1 MKVLI
6 HYFPKLQIK
15 ISFNMHTDPIVFH
28 IFVIFT
34 GSAILATLA
43 LYARQA
49 LLVGYIVLGVIVG
62 PSGFAIVKDTS
73 IISGIAQIGIIFL
86 LFLLGLNLQPQD
98 LLHTMRKTTVVTVA
112 SSLIFAVLGF
122 SIGQAFGF
130 NFWENILIGVSM
142 MFSSTIIGLKLLPTT
157 VLHHKHAGEV
167 IVSILLL
174 QDLIAIMVL
183 LVLQGQSNGGTSWVD
198 IGLVILELPL
208 LIGFALLFERFILVK
223 LITRFDKIQE
233 YIFLMTIGWCLGM
246 AELATLLNLS
256 HEIGAFIG
264 GVVLASSP
272 IARFIAESL
281 KPVRD
286 FFLVIF
292 FFALGASVELNVL
305 YTVLVPATVLASV
318 MLLVKPYVFKYLM
331 VKLNEQAPMSLEI
344 GFRLG
349 QISEF
354 SLLIAVVALN
364 ASVISDKA
372 SYLIQAA
379 TIITFVAS
387 SYFIVL
393 NYPTPIAVSDR
404 LRRD

>member
-1 MKVLI
+1 MQTEHI
-6 HYFPKLQIK
+6 I
-15 ISFNMHTDPIVFH
+15 FH

-49 LLVGYIVLGVIVG
+49 LLVGYIVLGIIVG
-62 PSGFAIVKDTS
+62 PSSFAIVTD
-73 IISGIAQIGIIFL
+73 ISLINDIAQIGIIFL

-98 LLHTMRKTTVVTVA
+98 LLHTVQKTTVITVV
-112 SSLIFAVLGF
+112 SSLFFGFGIGQIFGF
-122 SIGQAFGF
+122 S
-130 NFWENILIGVSM
+130 FWENLLIGASV

-174 QDLIAIMVL
+174 QDLIAIVVL
-183 LVLQGQSNGGTSWVD
+183 LILQGQSQEGGTSLVD
-198 IGLVILELPL
+198 IGLLILGLPL
-208 LIGFALLFERFILVK
+208 LIGFAVLFERFILVK
-223 LITRFDKIQE
+223 LISRFDRIQE

-246 AELATLLNLS
+246 AELATFLSLS

-286 FFLVIF
+286 FFLIIF
-292 FFALGASVELNVL
+292 FFSLGASLDINVL
-305 YTVLVPATVLASV
+305 YTVLVPATVLAVV
-318 MLLVKPYVFKYLM
+318 MLLIKPFVFKYLM
-331 VKLNEQAPMSLEI
+331 VKMHEQAPLSLEI
-344 GFRLG
+344 GVRLG

-364 ASVISDKA
+364 SAVISDKA

>member
-1 MKVLI
+1 
-6 HYFPKLQIK
+6 
-15 ISFNMHTDPIVFH
+15 
-28 IFVIFT
+28 
-34 GSAILATLA
+34 
-43 LYARQA
+43 
-49 LLVGYIVLGVIVG
+49 
-62 PSGFAIVKDTS
+62 
-73 IISGIAQIGIIFL
+73 
-86 LFLLGLNLQPQD
+86 
-98 LLHTMRKTTVVTVA
+98 MRKTTVVTVA

>member
-1 MKVLI
+1 M
-6 HYFPKLQIK
+6 Q
-15 ISFNMHTDPIVFH
+15 TDSIVFYY

-49 LLVGYIVLGVIVG
+49 LLVGYIVLGIAVG
-62 PSGFAIVKDTS
+62 PFGLAIVTDTLL
-73 IISGIAQIGIIFL
+73 INDIAQIGIIFL

-98 LLHTMRKTTVVTVA
+98 LLHTMRKTTVVTLI
-112 SSLIFAVLGF
+112 SSFVFAMLGF
-122 SIGQAFGF
+122 GIGQAFGF
-130 NFWENILIGVSM
+130 SFWENILIGASA

-174 QDLIAIMVL
+174 QDLIAIVVL
-183 LVLQGQSNGGTSWVD
+183 LILQGSNNGSTSLVNV
-198 IGLVILELPL
+198 GLLILGLPL
-208 LIGFALLFERFILVK
+208 LIGFALLFERLILVK
-223 LITRFDKIQE
+223 LISRFDKIQE

-246 AELATLLNLS
+246 AELATFLSLS

-292 FFALGASVELNVL
+292 FFALGASLDLGIL
-305 YTVLVPATVLASV
+305 YTVLVPALVLAGV
-318 MLLVKPYVFKYLM
+318 MLLVKPFVFKYLM
-331 VKLNEQAPMSLEI
+331 VKVREQASLSLEM

-364 ASVISDKA
+364 TGVISHKA

-379 TIITFVAS
+379 TIITFIAS

-393 NYPTPIAVSDR
+393 SYPTPIAVSDR

>member
-1 MKVLI
+1 M
-6 HYFPKLQIK
+6 Q
-15 ISFNMHTDPIVFH
+15 SDPIIFH

-49 LLVGYIVLGVIVG
+49 LLVGYIIWGILLG
-62 PSGFAIVKDTS
+62 PFGFAVIQDTS
-73 IISGIAQIGIIFL
+73 IINSIAQIGIIFL

-98 LLHTMRKTTVVTVA
+98 LLHTMRKTTVVTLI
-112 SSLIFAVLGF
+112 SSLVFAVLGF
-122 SIGQAFGF
+122 SIGWLFGF
-130 NFWENILIGVSM
+130 QLWENFLIGASV

-167 IVSILLL
+167 MVSILLL
-174 QDLIAIMVL
+174 QDLIAIIVL
-183 LVLQGQSNGGTSWVD
+183 LILQGWSKGGTPLSN
-198 IGLVILELPL
+198 IGLLILGLPV
-208 LIGFALLFERFILVK
+208 LIGFAVLFERYVLIK
-223 LITRFDKIQE
+223 LIRRFDKIQE
-233 YIFLMTIGWCLGM
+233 YIFLVTIGWCLGM
-246 AELATLLNLS
+246 AELATFLSLS

-272 IARFIAESL
+272 ISRFIAESL

-286 FFLVIF
+286 FFLVMF
-292 FFALGASVELNVL
+292 FFALGASVNLDIL
-305 YTVLVPATVLASV
+305 YTVLLPATVLAAT
-318 MLLVKPYVFKYLM
+318 MFLVKPFVFKYLM
-331 VKLNEQAPMSLEI
+331 IRLKEPAPLSLEI

-354 SLLIAVVALN
+354 SLLIAVVAL
-364 ASVISDKA
+364 STGVISDKA
-372 SYLIQAA
+372 SYVIQAA
-379 TIITFVAS
+379 TIMTFMAS

-393 NYPTPIAVSDR
+393 KYPTPIAVSDR

>member
-1 MKVLI
+1 
-6 HYFPKLQIK
+6 
-15 ISFNMHTDPIVFH
+15 MHTDSIIFH
-28 IFVIFT
+28 IFIIFT

-49 LLVGYIVLGVIVG
+49 LLVGYIVLGIIVG
-62 PSGFAIVKDTS
+62 PSSLAIVTDTS
-73 IISGIAQIGIIFL
+73 LINDIAQIGIIFL

-98 LLHTMRKTTVVTVA
+98 LLHTMQKTTIITVV
-112 SSLIFAVLGF
+112 SSFLFAVLGF
-122 SIGQAFGF
+122 CIGQIFGF
-130 NFWENILIGVSM
+130 DFWENILIGASA

-174 QDLIAIMVL
+174 QDIIAIVVL
-183 LVLQGQSNGGTSWVD
+183 LILQGWSQGGTSLVD
-198 IGLVILELPL
+198 IGLLILGLPL

-246 AELATLLNLS
+246 AELATFLTLS

-286 FFLVIF
+286 FFLIIF
-292 FFALGASVELNVL
+292 FFSLGAGFDINVL
-305 YTVLVPATVLASV
+305 YTVLFPATVLAVV
-318 MLLVKPYVFKYLM
+318 MLLVKPIIFKYLM
-331 VKLNEQAPMSLEI
+331 VKLREQAHLSLEI

-364 ASVISDKA
+364 AGVISDKV

-379 TIITFVAS
+379 TIITFVIS

>member
-1 MKVLI
+1 M
-6 HYFPKLQIK
+6 Q
-15 ISFNMHTDPIVFH
+15 SDPIIFH

-49 LLVGYIVLGVIVG
+49 LLVGYIIWGILLG
-62 PSGFAIVKDTS
+62 PSGFAVIQDTS
-73 IISGIAQIGIIFL
+73 IINSIAQIGIIFL

-98 LLHTMRKTTVVTVA
+98 LLHTIRKTTVVTLI
-112 SSLIFAVLGF
+112 SSLVFAALGF
-122 SIGQAFGF
+122 SIGWLFGF
-130 NFWENILIGVSM
+130 QLWENLLIGASV

-167 IVSILLL
+167 MVSILLL
-174 QDLIAIMVL
+174 QDLIAIIVL
-183 LVLQGQSNGGTSWVD
+183 LILQGWSKGGTPLSN
-198 IGLVILELPL
+198 IGLLILGLPV
-208 LIGFALLFERFILVK
+208 LIGFAVLFERYVLIK
-223 LITRFDKIQE
+223 LIRRFDKIQE
-233 YIFLMTIGWCLGM
+233 YIFLVTIGWCLGM
-246 AELATLLNLS
+246 AELATFLSLS

-272 IARFIAESL
+272 ISRFIAESL

-286 FFLVIF
+286 FFLVMF
-292 FFALGASVELNVL
+292 FFALGASVDLNIL
-305 YTVLVPATVLASV
+305 YTVLLPATVLAAT
-318 MLLVKPYVFKYLM
+318 MFLIKPFVFKYLM
-331 VKLNEQAPMSLEI
+331 IQLQEPAPLSLEI

-354 SLLIAVVALN
+354 SLLIAVVALSTG
-364 ASVISDKA
+364 AISDKA
-372 SYLIQAA
+372 SYVIQAA
-379 TIITFVAS
+379 TIMTFMAS

-393 NYPTPIAVSDR
+393 KYPTPIAVSDR

>member
-1 MKVLI
+1 
-6 HYFPKLQIK
+6 
-15 ISFNMHTDPIVFH
+15 MHSDPIVFH

-49 LLVGYIVLGVIVG
+49 LLVGYIVWGILLG
-62 PSGFAIVKDTS
+62 PSAFAIIKDTA
-73 IISGIAQIGIIFL
+73 IITDIAQIGIIFL

-98 LLHTMRKTTVVTVA
+98 LLRTVRKTTVVTLI
-112 SSLIFAVLGF
+112 SSLVFGAMGF
-122 SIGQAFGF
+122 SIAWSFGF
-130 NFWENILIGVSM
+130 DFWENILIGASA

-174 QDLIAIMVL
+174 QDLIAIIVL
-183 LVLQGQSNGGTSWVD
+183 LILQGANGGTSLLD
-198 IGLVILELPL
+198 IGLLILGLPL
-208 LIGFALLFERFILVK
+208 LIGFALLFERYVLIK
-223 LITRFDKIQE
+223 LISSFDKIQE
-233 YIFLMTIGWCLGM
+233 YTFLVTIGWCLGM
-246 AELATLLNLS
+246 AELATFLSLS

-272 IARFIAESL
+272 IARFIAEGL

-292 FFALGASVELNVL
+292 FFALGASLNLNVL
-305 YTVLVPATVLASV
+305 YTVLLPATVLASL
-318 MLLVKPYVFKYLM
+318 MLFVKPFVFKWLM
-331 VKLNEQAPMSLEI
+331 IRLGEPALLSSEI
-344 GFRLG
+344 GVRLG

-354 SLLIAVVALN
+354 SLLIAIVALN
-364 ASVISDKA
+364 TGVISDKA

-379 TIITFVAS
+379 TIITFMAS
-387 SYFIVL
+387 SYYIVIT
-393 NYPTPIAVSDR
+393 YPTPIAVSDR

>member
-1 MKVLI
+1 
-6 HYFPKLQIK
+6 
-15 ISFNMHTDPIVFH
+15 MHTDQIVFH

-34 GSAILATLA
+34 GSAALATIA

-49 LLVGYIVLGVIVG
+49 LLIGYIVWGILLG
-62 PSGFAIVKDTS
+62 PYGFAVIKDTS
-73 IISGIAQIGIIFL
+73 TINGIAQIGIIFL

-98 LLHTMRKTTVVTVA
+98 LLHTVRKTTVVTVM
-112 SSLIFAVLGF
+112 SSLIFAILGF
-122 SIGQAFGF
+122 GIGQLFGF
-130 NFWENILIGVSM
+130 NLRENFLIGASV

-167 IVSILLL
+167 MVSILLL
-174 QDLIAIMVL
+174 QDLIAIVVL
-183 LVLQGQSNGGTSWVD
+183 LVLQGWSKGGTSLTNV
-198 IGLVILELPL
+198 GLLLLGLPA
-208 LIGFALLFERFILVK
+208 LIGFAILVERYILIK
-223 LITRFDKIQE
+223 LIHRFDKIQE
-233 YIFLMTIGWCLGM
+233 YIFLVTIGWCLGM
-246 AELATLLNLS
+246 AKLATLLSLS

-286 FFLVIF
+286 FFLVMF
-292 FFALGASVELNVL
+292 FFSLGASLNLPVL
-305 YTVLVPATVLASV
+305 YTVLFPAVMLAGI
-318 MLLVKPYVFKYLM
+318 MLLVKPFTFQYLM
-331 VKLNEQAPMSLEI
+331 KKLGEPAPLSLEI

-354 SLLIAVVALN
+354 SLLVAVMALN
-364 ASVISDKA
+364 VGIISDKA

-379 TIITFVAS
+379 TIITFMVS
-387 SYFIVL
+387 SYYIVL
-393 NYPTPIAVSDR
+393 KYPTPVAVSDR

>member
-1 MKVLI
+1 M
-6 HYFPKLQIK
+6 Q
-15 ISFNMHTDPIVFH
+15 SDPIIFH

-34 GSAILATLA
+34 GSAILATFA

-49 LLVGYIVLGVIVG
+49 LLVGYIIWGLLLG
-62 PSGFAIVKDTS
+62 PSGFAVIQDTS
-73 IISGIAQIGIIFL
+73 IINSIAQIGIIFL

-98 LLHTMRKTTVVTVA
+98 LLHTVRKTTVVTLI
-112 SSLIFAVLGF
+112 SSLIFALLGF
-122 SIGQAFGF
+122 SIGWLFGF
-130 NFWENILIGVSM
+130 QLWENLLIGASV

-167 IVSILLL
+167 MVSILLL
-174 QDLIAIMVL
+174 QDLIAIIVL
-183 LVLQGQSNGGTSWVD
+183 LILQGWSKGGTPLSN
-198 IGLVILELPL
+198 IGLLILGLPV
-208 LIGFALLFERFILVK
+208 LIGFAVFFERYVLIK
-223 LITRFDKIQE
+223 LIRRFDKIQE
-233 YIFLMTIGWCLGM
+233 YIFLVTIGWCLGM
-246 AELATLLNLS
+246 AELATFLSLS

-286 FFLVIF
+286 FFLVMF
-292 FFALGASVELNVL
+292 FFALGASVDLNIL
-305 YTVLVPATVLASV
+305 STVLLPATVLAGT
-318 MLLVKPYVFKYLM
+318 MFLVKPFIFKYLM
-331 VKLNEQAPMSLEI
+331 IRLKEPAPLSLEI

-354 SLLIAVVALN
+354 SLLIAVVALSIG
-364 ASVISDKA
+364 AISDKA
-372 SYLIQAA
+372 SYVIQAA
-379 TIITFVAS
+379 TIMTFMAS

-393 NYPTPIAVSDR
+393 KYPTPIAVSDR

>member
-1 MKVLI
+1 MS
-6 HYFPKLQIK
+6 PD
-15 ISFNMHTDPIVFH
+15 SIVFH

-34 GSAILATLA
+34 GSAILATFA

-49 LLVGYIVLGVIVG
+49 LLVGYIVWGIVLG
-62 PSGFAIVKDTS
+62 PSGFALISNTDVVNDT
-73 IISGIAQIGIIFL
+73 AEIGIIFL
-86 LFLLGLNLQPQD
+86 LFLLGLSLQPQD
-98 LLHTMRKTTVVTVA
+98 LLHTLRKTTVVTVI
-112 SSLIFAVLGF
+112 SSLVFAIVGF
-122 SIGQAFGF
+122 SIVYAFGF
-130 NFWENILIGVSM
+130 NFRESILIGASM

-167 IVSILLL
+167 MVSILLL
-174 QDLIAIMVL
+174 QDLIAITIL
-183 LVLQGQSNGGTSWVD
+183 LIIQGWNKEGGASLID
-198 IGLVILELPL
+198 IGLLILGLPGL
-208 LIGFALLFERFILVK
+208 VGFALLFERFVLVK
-223 LITRFDKIQE
+223 LIRRFDKIQE
-233 YIFLMTIGWCLGM
+233 YIFLVTIGWCLGM
-246 AELATLLNLS
+246 AELAKLFSLS

-292 FFALGASVELNVL
+292 FFSLGANLNLSIL
-305 YTVLVPATVLASV
+305 YTVLVPSVVLAIAI
-318 MLLVKPYVFKYLM
+318 LLIKPFIFKYLM
-331 VKLNEQAPMSLEI
+331 VKVHEDANLSLEM

-354 SLLIAVVALN
+354 SLLIAIVALN
-364 ASVISDKA
+364 MGVIGNKA

-379 TIITFVAS
+379 TIITFMVS
-387 SYFIVL
+387 SYLIVQT
-393 NYPTPIAVSDR
+393 YPTPIAVSDR